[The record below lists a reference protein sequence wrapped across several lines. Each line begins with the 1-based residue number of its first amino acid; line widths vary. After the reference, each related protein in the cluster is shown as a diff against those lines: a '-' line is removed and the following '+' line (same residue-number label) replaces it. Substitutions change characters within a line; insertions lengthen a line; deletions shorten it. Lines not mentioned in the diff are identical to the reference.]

1 LSAFKV
7 GIVAV
12 VIGAIGSLA
21 MWLTPS
27 WFPDAAATQATR
39 QDDLYF
45 ALMIMSAFIMA
56 IVTTFL
62 VYSVWRFRARP
73 GDENRDGPPI
83 HGNTTLEII
92 WTVIP
97 TIIVVGFAIAG
108 GVVLVRNEK
117 TYPNE
122 LKVHVI
128 GQQFAWTFKYPDGVT
143 STTLVLEE
151 DRPTEFD
158 VYSKLHDVIHSF
170 YVPQFRVK
178 ADAVPGQVNR
188 TYATPTESGTYTL
201 ICTELCGP
209 GHSLMRAPVRVLPQ
223 DKFDAWLAA
232 QKQLQSST
240 QGGA

>member
-12 VIGAIGSLA
+12 VIGAIGSVA
-21 MWLTPS
+21 IVVTPS
-27 WFPDAAATQATR
+27 WFPVDAATQATR
-39 QDDLYF
+39 QDDLYL
-45 ALMIMSAFIMA
+45 ALMIMSSFIMA
-56 IVTTFL
+56 IVTVFL
-62 VYSVWRFRARP
+62 VYSVWKFRARP

-83 HGNTTLEII
+83 HGNTTLEIV

-97 TIIVVGFAIAG
+97 TIIVVAFAIVG

-117 TYPNE
+117 TYNNE
-122 LKVHVI
+122 LNVHVI

-188 TYATPTESGTYTL
+188 TYATPTESGTYSL